1 MEGRLANKVAMVTGA
16 GSGMGAAI
24 AKRFAKEGARIV
36 ICDIREEAM
45 ANTAAA
51 CPEGS
56 VLQVIADI
64 RKIEDTQAMTD
75 AAIKFGGKIDI
86 LANVAGITSRGAVAD
101 VTLEEWNN
109 VISTNLFGAFY
120 MMRAVLPHMI
130 EAQAG
135 SIITISSLAGIRR
148 IPSSTAYST
157 SKAGLIG
164 LAQSV
169 AYDYGKYNIRSN
181 IICPGLT
188 RTESVDRH
196 TGERAESLG
205 MDKEAAFSEMMRLS
219 PIHRPISTDEIAS
232 TALFFAS
239 DESATITGA
248 VLSADSGTAI
258 CDASIGAMRSV
269 H

>member
-1 MEGRLANKVAMVTGA
+1 MEGRLANKVAMITGA

-24 AKRFAKEGARIV
+24 AKRFAKEGAKIV
-36 ICDIREEAM
+36 ICDMRKEAM
-45 ANTAAA
+45 ENTAAA

-56 VLQVIADI
+56 VFQFVADV
-64 RKIEDTQAMTD
+64 RKIEDAQAMAE

-101 VTLEEWNN
+101 VTLDEWTN

-130 EAQAG
+130 EARAG

-169 AYDYGKYNIRSN
+169 AYDYGEYNIRSN

-188 RTESVDRH
+188 RTEGVDRMA
-196 TGERAESLG
+196 GERAKTLG
-205 MDKEAAFSEMMRLS
+205 MDKEAVFKEMMRLS

-258 CDASIGAMRSV
+258 CDASIGAMRGV